1 MQPKV
6 NFKSSMK
13 ELDIAEVAQRAG
25 VRPSTLRFYEKKGL
39 IQPTGRHGL
48 RRQYHV
54 AVLQKLAL
62 IALGRTAGFTLDDI
76 AAMFTAQGEM
86 VIDRV
91 LLSNKASEIDRTIK
105 RLMKVRDGLRHV
117 ASCPASDHLDCP
129 EFRKIMAKAQR

>member
-1 MQPKV
+1 
-6 NFKSSMK
+6 MK

-54 AVLQKLAL
+54 GVLQKLAL

>member
-1 MQPKV
+1 VQPKV